1 MDMEDFNLENFDDDY
16 DLRTPGR
23 DRSPSVNTPAEEP
36 NRADTATPTKRL
48 PLLRLNDWEADR
60 QYDRSN
66 PICIHYDFVWKVSL
80 RENIRRRPITGN
92 DQPDDLVLAPSVFW
106 KEIFQAQLESTIAS
120 DERLPGR
127 EYTCEETIVAIS
139 IENTRGR
146 GLKDKV
152 SGHNIRWSVIDQHLE
167 SLAILFN
174 AGRKITFSL
183 EFVYKEVTD
192 QSATGARSGKK
203 KRKTQSEVQ
212 REKMAAESGLWNR
225 VYKRN
230 RCRAKYCK
238 KGPHCLVDHQENHR
252 KLHYKDLKAID
263 DHYKDDMKEG
273 ETFADVDI
281 TGPIP
286 SHIFEQV
293 LSRSDDSEGDPAE
306 ELNKY
311 FTFLLTEVQS
321 DRNRAELEAGM
332 KFAREQCFE
341 LNSMEEHPQMVVT
354 AMVRGNV
361 KCGSA
366 LHMVG
371 NIKRYRK
378 AASIMRRRS

>member
-1 MDMEDFNLENFDDDY
+1 MDMEDFDFDNFDDDY

-23 DRSPSVNTPAEEP
+23 DTSPSVNTSAEDP
-36 NRADTATPTKRL
+36 DRADTATPTRRL

-60 QYDRSN
+60 QYDKNN
-66 PICIHYDFVWKVSL
+66 PICIHYDFVWKVFL

-92 DQPDDLVLAPSVFW
+92 GQPDDLVLAPSDFW
-106 KEIFQAQLESTIAS
+106 KEIFQAQLDNTIAS

-127 EYTCEETIVAIS
+127 EYTCDETIVTIS

-152 SGHNIRWSVIDQHLE
+152 SGHNIKWDVIDQHLE
-167 SLAILFN
+167 SLAILF
-174 AGRKITFSL
+174 R
-183 EFVYKEVTD
+183 
-192 QSATGARSGKK
+192 QSATSAKSGKK

-212 REKMAAESGLWNR
+212 RERMAAESGLWNR

-238 KGPHCLVDHQENHR
+238 KGPHCLVDHQGNHR
-252 KLHYKDLKAID
+252 KLHYKDLKAIN
-263 DHYKDDMKEG
+263 DHYKDSMKEG

-321 DRNRAELEAGM
+321 DRSRAELEAGM
-332 KFAREQCFE
+332 KFARAQCFE

-354 AMVRGNV
+354 AMDPRT
-361 KCGSA
+361 A
-366 LHMVG
+366 FAEFD
-371 NIKRYRK
+371 K
-378 AASIMRRRS
+378 A